1 MNDPDPETAPNQLWQ
16 LLRSALP
23 RWASFSPQQALAFA
37 ESLPEPPEYVGLA
50 LGAWAAADP
59 AAALDMALVKSE
71 EFSSQERSSAQLLD
85 DYLRKIVGTLAVDE
99 ASAQGAVDLA
109 QSIESPD
116 TRQLLYS
123 TLIDKLGANHH
134 EEMLALIDEF
144 EPMQRVALAEDLMLR
159 ANAWHVDG
167 KSAEWAL
174 AQDSSVRESLL
185 AGSIKHW
192 HRLNPQA
199 AENWRKRAAA
209 SVGRNRSAGS
219 RSPRSSQ
226 PPRTPSLQ
234 KPLDGFSS
242 SKTKSSGRICSG
254 GWTSAAE
261 WHEFSLASDVE
272 VPPLHSGSGGW

>member
-1 MNDPDPETAPNQLWQ
+1 MLERLEHLNDPETAPNQLWQ

-71 EFSSQERSSAQLLD
+71 EFSSRERSAAQLLD

-199 AENWRKRAAA
+199 AENWVNAQR
-209 SVGRNRSAGS
+209 
-219 RSPRSSQ
+219 
-226 PPRTPSLQ
+226 LQ
-234 KPLDGFSS
+234 LAETAPLDPAVRVLAEDYMDVNAQ
-242 SKTKSSGRICSG
+242 KAR
-254 GWTSAAE
+254 GWIFLIEDEKLRADLQRRLDE
-261 WHEFSLASDVE
+261 R
-272 VPPLHSGSGGW
+272 G